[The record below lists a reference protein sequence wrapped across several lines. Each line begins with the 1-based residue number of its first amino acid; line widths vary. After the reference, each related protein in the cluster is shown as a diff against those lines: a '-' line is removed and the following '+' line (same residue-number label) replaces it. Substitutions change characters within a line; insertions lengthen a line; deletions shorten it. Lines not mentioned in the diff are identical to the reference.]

1 MNELHFKL
9 EIKRDAYEIY
19 TSMHDLYVDYIIK
32 VADDLYYKRASY
44 IEDYE
49 LLKQL
54 VTFEDQME
62 SDKDGELDYILDYLE
77 SSERILDRREY
88 SKVYESKDYFTLY
101 VSALDVDEYKK
112 IYVEFDSK
120 IDGIYDYEKLIPT
133 DVFKKISKLIEA
145 LNNTSDYNAIDYLDE
160 MIAYELEI

>member
-1 MNELHFKL
+1 MNELQFKL

-54 VTFEDQME
+54 ATFEDQMD
-62 SDKDGELDYILDYLE
+62 SYKDGELDYILDYLLNGKRVIDWAE
-77 SSERILDRREY
+77 YSPVYENKNYYTLYTSPVEIDGYKKICLYFEDDDEVSERLVDDNKFDELMELIEMT
-88 SKVYESKDYFTLY
+88 K
-101 VSALDVDEYKK
+101 DVDEFSYLHD
-112 IYVEFDSK
+112 E
-120 IDGIYDYEKLIPT
+120 
-133 DVFKKISKLIEA
+133 ISELIEP
-145 LNNTSDYNAIDYLDE
+145 
-160 MIAYELEI
+160 